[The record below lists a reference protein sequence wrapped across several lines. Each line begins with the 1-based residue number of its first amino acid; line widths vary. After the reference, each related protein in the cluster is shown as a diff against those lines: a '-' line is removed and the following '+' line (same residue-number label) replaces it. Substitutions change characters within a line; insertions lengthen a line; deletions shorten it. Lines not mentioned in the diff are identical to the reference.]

1 MSDRAR
7 NVEEKARLLEKLRN
21 EIGECERCKLATTR
35 TSIVFGEGSPG
46 ARVMFIGE
54 GPGRDED
61 LQGRPFVGRA
71 GQLLT
76 AIIEKGMKMTRAD
89 VYICNVVKCRPTV
102 DMAFQR
108 DRPPDEEEA
117 GACGQF
123 LLKQIGI
130 IQPDVIV
137 TLGNPST
144 KFLLKIK
151 EGITKARGRW
161 HRFQGIPVMPTYHP
175 SYVLRNGGDS
185 SPLKRDVWE
194 DIKKVIARLE
204 GGDIT
209 EDAPAGAAAPGE
221 SLVERLR
228 SAETAPDG
236 SESQGSLF

>member
-1 MSDRAR
+1 MSAHAR
-7 NVEEKARLLEKLRN
+7 NVEEKTRLLEKLRD
-21 EIGECERCKLATTR
+21 EIGECARCKLAATR

-46 ARVMFIGE
+46 ARVMFVGE

-76 AIIEKGMKMTRAD
+76 AIIEKGMKVSRAD

-117 GACGQF
+117 GACGPF
-123 LLKQIGI
+123 LLKQIEI

-151 EGITKARGRW
+151 EGITKVRGRW

-185 SPLKRDVWE
+185 SPLKRDVWD
-194 DIKKVIARLE
+194 DIKKVIAHLE
-204 GGDIT
+204 GGGIP
-209 EDAPAGAAAPGE
+209 EDTPADTAAPGE
-221 SLVERLR
+221 SLVERIR
-228 SAETAPDG
+228 SAGPAPDG